1 MKIERDYGL
10 AYLRKLEEQYGGYFG
25 TDIFNLAEELGVTWH
40 GLRKKLNEWF
50 NIDADI
56 RLFIPAL
63 KAKLHT

>member
-1 MKIERDYGL
+1 MKIQRDYVL
-10 AYLRKLEEQYGGYFG
+10 AHLRKLEEQYGGYFG

-50 NIDADI
+50 KIADN

-63 KAKLHT
+63 KAELHT